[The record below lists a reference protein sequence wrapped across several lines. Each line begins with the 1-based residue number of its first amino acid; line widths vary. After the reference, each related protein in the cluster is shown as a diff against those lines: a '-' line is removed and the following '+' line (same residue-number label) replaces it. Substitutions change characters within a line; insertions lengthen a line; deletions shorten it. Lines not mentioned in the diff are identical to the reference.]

1 VNFAELLQSWAQA
14 SEPPRTAAAYSVR
27 LPVEDAARLAAL
39 ADLYPGRGRDDMIT
53 DLLAMAL
60 SGVAAALP
68 YRPGPTV
75 ISTDDHGDPV
85 FEDVGLTPR
94 FIALTREHLHRLNA
108 ELAGQAR

>member
-1 VNFAELLQSWAQA
+1 VNFPDLLQSWAQA
-14 SEPPRTAAAYSVR
+14 SQPPRTAALYSVR

-39 ADLYPGRGRDDMIT
+39 AELYPGRSREDMIT
-53 DLLAMAL
+53 DLLGLAL
-60 SGVAAALP
+60 SGVVAALP

-85 FEDVGLTPR
+85 YEDIGPTPR
-94 FIALTREHLHRLNA
+94 FMALAREHLQRLNG